1 MKKLLDYGIFQYLWL
16 IILMPKAVQFAFFLM
31 LSVLFFLKSGLTLKK
46 DALLIVGFLYV
57 YLLAIIYNVWLHPQL
72 EMERIFAAL
81 NVLGMWFF
89 SLIAYGY
96 YSKQE
101 IEFSRIQKYMHTNML
116 IMIALS
122 LVFLLMRYEQ
132 NVVFLGRSLARTD
145 WLATGRTERFNGFLE
160 YPNLITL
167 FYLLA
172 LPFALVHI
180 RKKSKRYKAAFIGL
194 SFVPMI
200 ASNSRIG
207 LVAMLLAILC
217 FIFYDFFSA
226 RLRALFLLLTP
237 FVLLFVFL
245 LFSTQIGET
254 ISDFFHLRS
263 GSNTLRF
270 RVYEE
275 SLRLVFERSPLIG
288 LGIREAFATSAHL
301 GTHSTYVGIIFRTG
315 ILGSVFFFVFFI
327 RKIIQLIRKMRKAG
341 YANYLGFL
349 LYFLIV
355 IIIEDI
361 DGSNWPLFLL
371 FSYLGIAEAN
381 PASKGRPD
389 LISSLSLA
397 CATPSLAERA

>member
-16 IILMPKAVQFAFFLM
+16 IILMPKAVQFAFFAM
-31 LSVLFFLKSGLTLKK
+31 LSVFFLLKSGFTLKR
-46 DALLIVGFLYV
+46 DSLLILGFIYV
-57 YLLAIIYNVWLHPQL
+57 YLLAIMYNAWLNPQL
-72 EMERIFAAL
+72 ETERIFAAL
-81 NVLGMWFF
+81 NVLGMWLF

-101 IEFSRIQKYMHTNML
+101 IKFPRIQKCMYTNML
-116 IMIALS
+116 IMIVLS
-122 LVFLLMRYEQ
+122 LVFLLVRYEQ
-132 NVVFLGRSLARTD
+132 NIALLGRSLAQVD

-172 LPFALVHI
+172 FPFALLHI
-180 RKKSKRYKAAFIGL
+180 RKKGKLYRAVFIGF

-200 ASNSRIG
+200 VSNSRIG
-207 LVAMLLAILC
+207 LVALLFAILC
-217 FIFYDFFSA
+217 FTFYDFFSA

-237 FVLLFVFL
+237 FVLLFVFI

-254 ISDFFHLRS
+254 LSDFFHLRL
-263 GSNTLRF
+263 GSNALRF

-275 SLRLVFERSPLIG
+275 SLRLVFARSPLIG

-315 ILGSVFFFVFFI
+315 ILGSVFFFVFFT
-327 RKIIQLIRKMRKAG
+327 RKIVQLSRKMWRAG

-349 LYFLIV
+349 IYFLIV

-371 FSYLGIAEAN
+371 FSYLGIAEA
-381 PASKGRPD
+381 G
-389 LISSLSLA
+389 LA
-397 CATPSLAERA
+397 PKEQLVAGGK